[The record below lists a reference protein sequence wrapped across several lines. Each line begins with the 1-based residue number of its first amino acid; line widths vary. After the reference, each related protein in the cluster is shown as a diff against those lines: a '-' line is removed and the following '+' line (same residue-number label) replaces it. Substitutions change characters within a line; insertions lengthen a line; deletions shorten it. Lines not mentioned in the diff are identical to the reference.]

1 MPLNMT
7 SFSDRLVRWQ
17 QEFGRHH
24 LPWQQSRDAYRIWLS
39 EVMLQQTQ
47 VATVI
52 PYYTKFLE
60 HFPNVEALAQ
70 ASQEEVLGLW
80 SGLGYYS
87 RARNLHRAAQQVV
100 ALHNGKFPASVELL
114 TELPGVGRSTAAAI
128 AAFAYGVQAAILDG
142 NVKRLLARHA
152 AVEGFPGSADVQK
165 HLWQE
170 AEARLPEQNIEAYT
184 QGLMDLGNLI
194 CLRKNPLCASCPV
207 STDCEALRQGRQH
220 ELPNPRPKK
229 TLPERACRMLILL
242 HGDQVLTIT
251 REGAGVWQGLWS
263 LPECDVEIEAEDAVH
278 RLGFDALPVAELGP
292 LLHVFSHYRLTIHAS
307 IWRVNK
313 VLSVHE
319 GAGQWLS
326 LDRLE
331 NSPLP
336 TPVRRLLERARSLMV

>member
-1 MPLNMT
+1 MPLTMT
-7 SFSDRLVRWQ
+7 SFSARLVRWQ

-70 ASQEEVLGLW
+70 ATQEEVLGLW

-100 ALHNGKFPASVELL
+100 ALHNGQFPASVELL

-165 HLWQE
+165 RLWQE

-207 STDCEALRQGRQH
+207 SADCQAQQQGRQN

-242 HGDQVLTIT
+242 DGDQVLTIT
-251 REGAGVWQGLWS
+251 REGTGVWQGLWS
-263 LPECDVEIEAEDAVH
+263 LPESDLEIEAEDAIH
-278 RLGFDALPVAELGP
+278 RLGFEALPVAELSP

-307 IWRVNK
+307 IWQVSK